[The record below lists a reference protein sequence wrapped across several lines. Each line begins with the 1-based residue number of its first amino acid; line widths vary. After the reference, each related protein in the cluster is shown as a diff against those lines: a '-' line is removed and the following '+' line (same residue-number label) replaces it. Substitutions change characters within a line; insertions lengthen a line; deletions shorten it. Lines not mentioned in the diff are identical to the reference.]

1 MKLAYLSRGRK
12 GKKMIEE
19 LVKKNR
25 SYRGFDESVKVEESV
40 LRELVELTRYT
51 ASGANL
57 QPLKYRI
64 VCDKAETDRL
74 NGVTRW
80 AKMLKDVTLPHEGHF
95 PVAYIAI
102 CVDTGLCANPDAPA
116 TDIGIVAQTI
126 LLAAVEKGLGGCMLG
141 NFDKAEVSDILK
153 LDAVFVPK
161 LLIAIGKP
169 DETVKIVDV
178 IGDTKYYRDSNDT
191 HFVPKRSLEEIL
203 I

>member
-1 MKLAYLSRGRK
+1 MEVAYLSRGRK
-12 GKKMIEE
+12 GKEMIEE

-102 CVDTGLCANPDAPA
+102 CVDTGLCANPDA
-116 TDIGIVAQTI
+116 QTI